1 MIGRLA
7 LYGMCVITQ
16 AYAGHVGDLELASFS
31 IATTVVASFVFG
43 FMLGMASALET
54 LCGQAFGA
62 KQYHM
67 LGVYMQRSWVVL
79 FVCAILLLPLYL
91 YATPLLELVGQSREI
106 AERAG
111 YLSLWLLPMHF
122 SFVFLFP
129 LQRFLQCQLKNS
141 VNAAFTVLAL
151 LVHVLV
157 SWLLLE
163 KLKLG
168 LTVATLTLDF
178 SWWVAV
184 VGQFGYVVCG
194 GCPRTWKGFSFEAFT
209 ELWGFLKL
217 SASSGVM
224 LCLENWYYRIL
235 VLLTGNLKNAE
246 IAVDALSV
254 CMNIN
259 SWEMMIP
266 LAFFAGTGVR
276 VANELGAGN
285 GKGARFATIVSV
297 ATSTAVGLVFWSL
310 IIGFHDKIALIFSTS
325 QVIQEAVNR
334 LCILLSF
341 SILLNSVQPVLSGVA
356 VGSGWQALVAYVNI
370 GTYYIIG
377 IPCGLILGWIF
388 EFGVQ
393 GIWAGMIGG
402 TGIQTLILA
411 YLTIRCDWDK
421 EAMIARDRV
430 KKWSVAADNRRT
442 NS

>member
-1 MIGRLA
+1 MEVREESVPLLTNGGTGLARRVWEESKKLWAVVGPSMIGRLA

-79 FVCAILLLPLYL
+79 FVCAILLLPLYF

-194 GCPRTWKGFSFEAFT
+194 
-209 ELWGFLKL
+209 
-217 SASSGVM
+217 VV
-224 LCLENWYYRIL
+224 L
-235 VLLTGNLKNAE
+235 VLGRASPLKH
-246 IAVDALSV
+246 SPS
-254 CMNIN
+254 C
-259 SWEMMIP
+259 
-266 LAFFAGTGVR
+266 G
-276 VANELGAGN
+276 
-285 GKGARFATIVSV
+285 
-297 ATSTAVGLVFWSL
+297 
-310 IIGFHDKIALIFSTS
+310 GF
-325 QVIQEAVNR
+325 
-334 LCILLSF
+334 
-341 SILLNSVQPVLSGVA
+341 
-356 VGSGWQALVAYVNI
+356 
-370 GTYYIIG
+370 
-377 IPCGLILGWIF
+377 
-388 EFGVQ
+388 
-393 GIWAGMIGG
+393 
-402 TGIQTLILA
+402 
-411 YLTIRCDWDK
+411 
-421 EAMIARDRV
+421 
-430 KKWSVAADNRRT
+430 
-442 NS
+442 

>member
-1 MIGRLA
+1 M
-7 LYGMCVITQ
+7 TP
-16 AYAGHVGDLELASFS
+16 SN
-31 IATTVVASFVFG
+31 
-43 FMLGMASALET
+43 
-54 LCGQAFGA
+54 
-62 KQYHM
+62 
-67 LGVYMQRSWVVL
+67 
-79 FVCAILLLPLYL
+79 ILLSQHLCYF
-91 YATPLLELVGQSREI
+91 LL
-106 AERAG
+106 
-111 YLSLWLLPMHF
+111 
-122 SFVFLFP
+122 
-129 LQRFLQCQLKNS
+129 
-141 VNAAFTVLAL
+141 
-151 LVHVLV
+151 
-157 SWLLLE
+157 
-163 KLKLG
+163 
-168 LTVATLTLDF
+168 
-178 SWWVAV
+178 
-184 VGQFGYVVCG
+184 
-194 GCPRTWKGFSFEAFT
+194 
-209 ELWGFLKL
+209 
-217 SASSGVM
+217 SS
-224 LCLENWYYRIL
+224 LENWYYRIL

>member
-141 VNAAFTVLAL
+141 
-151 LVHVLV
+151 
-157 SWLLLE
+157 
-163 KLKLG
+163 
-168 LTVATLTLDF
+168 
-178 SWWVAV
+178 
-184 VGQFGYVVCG
+184 FGYVVCG

-297 ATSTAVGLVFWSL
+297 ATSTAVGLVFW
-310 IIGFHDKIALIFSTS
+310 
-325 QVIQEAVNR
+325 